1 MIEEENRMRLGNV
14 VESWK
19 YPSMLL
25 AGIGISNV
33 GAWIYLIALNLI
45 ILEMTGSPLAVAA
58 LYILKPL
65 ATLCTNFWSGSVID
79 RLNKRDLMVTLDLFC
94 AVFIATL
101 PFLSSLWSIYL
112 VVFLINIARSMFEP
126 TSMTYITKLI
136 PPKDRKRFNSLRSL
150 IDSGGFLIGPAIAG
164 LLFIIGTPIFAI
176 YMNAIA
182 LLLSGLV
189 TMMMPNL
196 EKHIRVNSAEEKF
209 SFEVVKKDWTVVL
222 NFSRSYAYIMFIYFL
237 FGCVMVMATAIDS
250 LEVAFSKEVLS
261 LSDSEYGFLVSIAG
275 AGIVMGAIVNAMIAT
290 KSSTSLLIGLGS
302 LFVSAGYI
310 VYAFSTTFFMA
321 AIGFFILSFSL
332 AFANTG
338 FHTFYQNNIPVHFMG
353 RIASIYGLIEAF
365 LIILATTIAGVAAQL
380 ISIQYI
386 VIAGTFLMLV
396 ISVTLFI
403 FNIRPSKAKLY
414 STASV
419 D

>member
-1 MIEEENRMRLGNV
+1 MRLGNV

-19 YPSMLL
+19 YPLMLL

-45 ILEMTGSPLAVAA
+45 ILEKTGSPLAVAV

-79 RLNKRDLMVTLDLFC
+79 RLNKRNLMVTLNLVS

-101 PFLSSLWSIYL
+101 SFLSSLWSIYL
-112 VVFLINIARSMFEP
+112 VVFLINIARSIFDP

-196 EKHIRVNSAEEKF
+196 ERHIRVTSKDEKL
-209 SFEVVKKDWTVVL
+209 SIEVVKKDWTIVL
-222 NFSRSYAYIMFIYFL
+222 NFSRRYAYVMFIYFL

-275 AGIVMGAIVNAMIAT
+275 AGIVMGAIINP
-290 KSSTSLLIGLGS
+290 L
-302 LFVSAGYI
+302 
-310 VYAFSTTFFMA
+310 
-321 AIGFFILSFSL
+321 
-332 AFANTG
+332 
-338 FHTFYQNNIPVHFMG
+338 
-353 RIASIYGLIEAF
+353 
-365 LIILATTIAGVAAQL
+365 
-380 ISIQYI
+380 
-386 VIAGTFLMLV
+386 
-396 ISVTLFI
+396 
-403 FNIRPSKAKLY
+403 
-414 STASV
+414 
-419 D
+419 

>member
-1 MIEEENRMRLGNV
+1 MRLVNV
-14 VESWK
+14 VKSWK

-33 GAWIYLIALNLI
+33 GGWIYLIALNLI
-45 ILEMTGSPLAVAA
+45 ILEKTGSPLAVAA

-65 ATLCTNFWSGSVID
+65 ATLCTNFWSGSMID
-79 RLNKRDLMVTLDLFC
+79 RLNKRNLMVTLDLFR

-101 PFLSSLWSIYL
+101 PLLSSLWSIYL
-112 VVFLINIARSMFEP
+112 VVFVINIASSMFEP

-164 LLFIIGTPIFAI
+164 FLFIIGTPIFAI

-196 EKHIRVNSAEEKF
+196 ERHIRVTSKDEKL
-209 SFEVVKKDWTVVL
+209 SFEVVKKDWTIVL
-222 NFSRSYAYIMFIYFL
+222 SFSRRYAYVMFIYFL

-275 AGIVMGAIVNAMIAT
+275 AGIVMGAIINAMIAT

-302 LFVSAGYI
+302 LFVSVGYI
-310 VYAFSTTFFMA
+310 VYAFSTIFFMA

-338 FHTFYQNNIPVHFMG
+338 FHTFYQNNIPVNVMG

-365 LIILATTIAGVAAQL
+365 LIILATIIAGVAAQL
-380 ISIQYI
+380 ISIQYV
-386 VIAGTFLMLV
+386 VIAGTFVMLV
-396 ISVTLFI
+396 ISITLFI
-403 FNIRPSKAKLY
+403 SNIHPSRANLY
-414 STASV
+414 SNSSV
-419 D
+419 DRT

>member
-1 MIEEENRMRLGNV
+1 MRLGNV

-19 YPSMLL
+19 YPLMLL

-45 ILEMTGSPLAVAA
+45 ILEKTGSPLAVAV

-65 ATLCTNFWSGSVID
+65 ATLCTNFWSGSIID
-79 RLNKRDLMVTLDLFC
+79 RLNKRNLMVTLNLVS

-101 PFLSSLWSIYL
+101 SFLSSLWSIYL
-112 VVFLINIARSMFEP
+112 VVFLINIARSIFDP

-196 EKHIRVNSAEEKF
+196 EKHIQFNSTNEKL
-209 SFEVVKKDWTVVL
+209 SFEVIKQDWTVVL
-222 NFSRSYAYIMFIYFL
+222 NFSRRYAYIMFIYFL

-250 LEVAFSKEVLS
+250 LEVAFAKEVLS
-261 LSDSEYGFLVSIAG
+261 LSDSEYSFLVSIAG
-275 AGIVMGAIVNAMIAT
+275 AGIVMGAIINTMIAT

-302 LFVSAGYI
+302 LFVSIGYI
-310 VYAFSTTFFMA
+310 VYAFSTIFFMA

-338 FHTFYQNNIPVHFMG
+338 FHTFYQNNIPVDVMG
-353 RIASIYGLIEAF
+353 RVGSIYGLIEAV

-380 ISIQYI
+380 ISIQYVVI
-386 VIAGTFLMLV
+386 VGTFVMLV
-396 ISVTLFI
+396 ISITLFL

>member
-1 MIEEENRMRLGNV
+1 MRLGNV

-19 YPSMLL
+19 YPLMLL

-45 ILEMTGSPLAVAA
+45 ILEKTGSPLAVAV

-79 RLNKRDLMVTLDLFC
+79 RLNKRNLMVTLNLFS

-101 PFLSSLWSIYL
+101 SFLSSLWSIYL
-112 VVFLINIARSMFEP
+112 VVFLINIARSMFDP

-136 PPKDRKRFNSLRSL
+136 PTEDRKRFNSLRSL
-150 IDSGGFLIGPAIAG
+150 LDSGGFLIGPAIAG

-196 EKHIRVNSAEEKF
+196 EKHIRFNSTDEKL
-209 SFEVVKKDWTVVL
+209 SFKVVKKDWTLVL
-222 NFSRSYAYIMFIYFL
+222 NFSRRYAYIMFIYFL

-250 LEVAFSKEVLS
+250 LEVAFAKEVLS
-261 LSDSEYGFLVSIAG
+261 LSDSEYSFLVSIAG
-275 AGIVMGAIVNAMIAT
+275 AGIVIGAIINAMIAT

-310 VYAFSTTFFMA
+310 TYAFSSTFFIA

-338 FHTFYQNNIPVHFMG
+338 FHTFYQNNIPVDMMG
-353 RIASIYGLIEAF
+353 RVGSMYGLMEAV
-365 LIILATTIAGVAAQL
+365 LIILATTLAGVTAQL
-380 ISIQYI
+380 ISIQYVVI
-386 VIAGTFLMLV
+386 VGTFVMLA
-396 ISVTLFI
+396 ISITLFV
-403 FNIRPSKAKLY
+403 FNIQPSKAKLY
-414 STASV
+414 SPPL
-419 D
+419 

>member
-1 MIEEENRMRLGNV
+1 MIEEENQMRRGNV

-19 YPSMLL
+19 YPLMLL

-45 ILEMTGSPLAVAA
+45 ILEKTGSPLAVAV

-79 RLNKRDLMVTLDLFC
+79 RLNKRNLMVTLNLFS
-94 AVFIATL
+94 AVFITTL
-101 PFLSSLWSIYL
+101 SFLSSLWSIYL
-112 VVFLINIARSMFEP
+112 VVFLINIARSMFDP

-136 PPKDRKRFNSLRSL
+136 PPEDRKRFNSLRSL

-189 TMMMPNL
+189 TMMMPNI
-196 EKHIRVNSAEEKF
+196 EKHIRFNSTNEKL

-222 NFSRSYAYIMFIYFL
+222 NFSRRYAYIMFIYFL

-261 LSDSEYGFLVSIAG
+261 LSDSEYSFLVSIAG
-275 AGIVMGAIVNAMIAT
+275 AGILMGAIINAMIAT

-302 LFVSAGYI
+302 LFVSVGYI
-310 VYAFSTTFFMA
+310 VYAFSTIFFMA

-338 FHTFYQNNIPVHFMG
+338 FHTFYQNNIPVDVMG
-353 RIASIYGLIEAF
+353 RVGSIYGLIEAV
-365 LIILATTIAGVAAQL
+365 LIILVTTIAGVAAQL
-380 ISIQYI
+380 ISIQYV
-386 VIAGTFLMLV
+386 VITGTFVMLV
-396 ISVTLFI
+396 ISITLFL

-414 STASV
+414 STSSV
-419 D
+419 N

>member
-1 MIEEENRMRLGNV
+1 MRLGNV

-19 YPSMLL
+19 YPLMLL

-45 ILEMTGSPLAVAA
+45 ILEKTGSPLAVAV

-79 RLNKRDLMVTLDLFC
+79 RLNKRNLMVTLNLVS

-101 PFLSSLWSIYL
+101 SFLSSLWSIYL
-112 VVFLINIARSMFEP
+112 VVFLINIARSIFDP

-196 EKHIRVNSAEEKF
+196 EKHIQFNSTNEKI
-209 SFEVVKKDWTVVL
+209 SFEVVKQDWTVVF
-222 NFSRSYAYIMFIYFL
+222 NFSRRYAYIMFIYFL

-250 LEVAFSKEVLS
+250 LEVAFAKEVLS
-261 LSDSEYGFLVSIAG
+261 LSDSEYSFLVSIAG
-275 AGIVMGAIVNAMIAT
+275 AGIVMGAIINTMIAT

-302 LFVSAGYI
+302 LFVSIGYI
-310 VYAFSTTFFMA
+310 VYAFSTIFFMA

-338 FHTFYQNNIPVHFMG
+338 FHTFYQNNIPVDVMG
-353 RIASIYGLIEAF
+353 RVGSIYGLIEAV

-380 ISIQYI
+380 ISIQYV
-386 VIAGTFLMLV
+386 VILGTFVMLV
-396 ISVTLFI
+396 ISITLFL

>member
-1 MIEEENRMRLGNV
+1 MRLGNV

-19 YPSMLL
+19 YPLMLL

-45 ILEMTGSPLAVAA
+45 ILEKTGSPLAVAV

-79 RLNKRDLMVTLDLFC
+79 RLNKRNLMVTLNLVS

-101 PFLSSLWSIYL
+101 SFLSSLWSIYL
-112 VVFLINIARSMFEP
+112 VVFLINIARSIFDP

-196 EKHIRVNSAEEKF
+196 EKHIQFNSTNEKI
-209 SFEVVKKDWTVVL
+209 SFEVVKQDWTVVL
-222 NFSRSYAYIMFIYFL
+222 NFSRRYAYIMFIYFL

-250 LEVAFSKEVLS
+250 LEVAFAKEVLS
-261 LSDSEYGFLVSIAG
+261 LSDSEYSFLVSIAG
-275 AGIVMGAIVNAMIAT
+275 AGIVMGAIINTMIAT

-302 LFVSAGYI
+302 LFVSIGYI
-310 VYAFSTTFFMA
+310 VYAFSTIFFMA

-338 FHTFYQNNIPVHFMG
+338 FHTFYQNNIPVDVMG
-353 RIASIYGLIEAF
+353 RVGSIYGLIEAV

-380 ISIQYI
+380 ISIQYV
-386 VIAGTFLMLV
+386 VILGTFVMLV
-396 ISVTLFI
+396 ISITLFL